1 MASDLDRFL
10 VRLRRLEGQLER
22 IANDFFFTSSFTDCP
37 QGTLWQ
43 PPTDVFETETGVV
56 VRMEVPGLD
65 PRDIVLVLSG
75 NTLRIRATRQDT
87 HQHTKTRCHQF
98 EVRFGRFERV
108 RGPEA
113 GRTLPVWRTLPGAL
127 LVCFALAVV
136 AFDGIVPAD
145 GGTIRFGTVLAAVI
159 GALLLEALPLR
170 GSRRDH
176 VL

>member
-108 RGPEA
+108 ILLPDELHLEGAEA
-113 GRTLPVWRTLPGAL
+113 TYVNG
-127 LVCFALAVV
+127 FVV
-136 AFDGIVPAD
+136 VTIPKAD
-145 GGTIRFGTVLAAVI
+145 HATQRAKTVR
-159 GALLLEALPLR
+159 LR
-170 GSRRDH
+170 
-176 VL
+176 L